1 MMVAASKK
9 KLTKREQARQNARL
23 GINTGGYGGGGGG
36 RRDYVGNADGEFE
49 VPGTGPGESSSSTS
63 NGVSTTIVNNYSTPQ
78 NDSGADVA
86 AMYQN
91 WADAQDAA
99 NKAAETARLQNIQN
113 QSETMKAILGS
124 YGLMSLYDTVL
135 GYIQNGYDAGAI
147 QTLIRT
153 TPEYKRRFPAMEALN
168 AKGRSISEAEYI
180 SYEQAASGLERR
192 YGLPE
197 GMLMG
202 NVQTMLENEVS
213 ATELNDRVML
223 ASAAAIEAP
232 QDVKDAFQ
240 NYYGIGSGGMT
251 AYFLDA
257 DIATP
262 LLEKQYA
269 AAQIGA
275 EAARQGIGLDVYGAQ
290 NLQGLGITTAQA
302 RQGFGEV
309 AASQSLSEGRGD
321 VVTQQE
327 MVAAKLGGDTKAQ
340 EKVSRATMGK
350 LSAFQGGGEA
360 LQTQKGAVGLGSAA
374 TR

>member
-1 MMVAASKK
+1 MMVAQG
-9 KLTKREQARQNARL
+9 KRKPGKGKPGKNTPILSPESQAYYE
-23 GINTGGYGGGGGG
+23 GIGEAIAGGG
-36 RRDYVGNADGEFE
+36 
-49 VPGTGPGESSSSTS
+49 
-63 NGVSTTIVNNYSTPQ
+63 STTTVYQPPDVNITYASPS
-78 NDSGADVA
+78 NDSGADFTQMLENMTNAQNVA
-86 AMYQN
+86 NQA
-91 WADAQDAA
+91 AIDAA
-99 NKAAETARLQNIQN
+99 AQNARNQTEIIKGILQ
-113 QSETMKAILGS
+113 S
-124 YGLMSLYDTVL
+124 YNLMSLYDTMI
-135 GYIQNGYDAGAI
+135 GYIQDGYDSSAI

-153 TPEYKRRFPAMEALN
+153 TPEYKRRFPAMEALG
-168 AKGRSISEAEYI
+168 AKGRAISEAEYI
-180 SYEQAASGLERR
+180 SYEQTASGLERR

-202 NVQTMLENEVS
+202 NLQTLLENEVS
-213 ATELNDRVML
+213 ASELNDRVML

-232 QDVKDAFQ
+232 QDVKDTFQ
-240 NYYGIGSGGMT
+240 QYYGIGSGGMT

-275 EAARQGIGLDVYGAQ
+275 EAARQGIGMDVYGAQ
-290 NLQGLGITTAQA
+290 NLQGLGITQQQA

-309 AASQSLSEGRGD
+309 AASQALSEGRGD

-327 MVAAKLGGDTKAQ
+327 MVQAKLGGNASAQ
-340 EKVSRATMGK
+340 EKVQRATMGK
-350 LSAFQGGGEA
+350 LGAFQGGGEA